1 MLFSI
6 YGLEFDV
13 PKESKIQIYKG
24 SLYFEGTVE
33 FTDFENNVV
42 KADWNGTEKVL
53 GRRRNVKEFFK
64 DFLDKIRADRDVIK
78 FDLQEF
84 PHEGL
89 TDHEYYFYKLTY
101 TTERKFPHKELS
113 DYLIGFGSVCKG
125 TDRIVVIQY
134 RPPPGKAGVEDAVMR
149 IIRSFRSRCSESG

>member
-33 FTDFENNVV
+33 FTDFENNVI
-42 KADWNGTEKVL
+42 KADWNDTSKVL
-53 GRRRNVKEFFK
+53 GARRNIKDFFK
-64 DFLDKIRADRDVIK
+64 DFLDKIRADRDVTK

-89 TDHEYYFYKLTY
+89 AEHDYYFYKLVY
-101 TTERKFPHKELS
+101 VTERKFPHKELS
-113 DYLIGFGSVCKG
+113 DYLIGFGMICKN
-125 TDRIVVIQY
+125 TDRVVVIQY
-134 RPPPGKAGVEDAVMR
+134 RPLTGQAGAEEAVMK
-149 IIRSFRSRCSESG
+149 IIRSFRCRCIG